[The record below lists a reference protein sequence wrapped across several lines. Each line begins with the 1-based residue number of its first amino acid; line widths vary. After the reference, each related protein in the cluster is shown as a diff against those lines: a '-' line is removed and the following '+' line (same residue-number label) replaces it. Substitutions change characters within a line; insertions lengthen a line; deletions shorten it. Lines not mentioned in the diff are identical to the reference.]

1 MNAAGKSANEARG
14 DGSGSE
20 GELAG
25 APSNA
30 QSPREFS
37 RLLRSPTL
45 FAILLAR
52 WNGLPLFWR
61 VQLLGWGLF
70 AIADVMAQRVVYH
83 SYAVAFARTG
93 LILVCLVAISTAM
106 RSVYASRPF
115 ATRVSVGGVALIGVL
130 SLLGALAIATM
141 IVVVHE
147 GLPWIVPPE
156 DRGVEEFFVPLVHY
170 FFALVGWSLA
180 YFWLRAEMAEQ
191 AQHRHAMRA
200 QAEALRS
207 ELEQLRLQL
216 DPHFLFNALNGVAEE
231 IPEHPAA
238 ALDMLRNLTAYL
250 RHSLDG
256 INHTVVTVEGEITG
270 LAAYLAVQKARF
282 GDRLHTHLDVS
293 EEAKRC
299 RIASFLLQPLVE
311 NAVKHGRRDPELD
324 LLVVIRQDGDTLHV
338 DVENS
343 GSLDATTTSARR
355 QRLGI
360 GVENVRRRLALHYP
374 DRHVFTL
381 REVGEGME
389 GRKVIATLELRGE
402 PCGS

>member
-1 MNAAGKSANEARG
+1 MS
-14 DGSGSE
+14 
-20 GELAG
+20 
-25 APSNA
+25 
-30 QSPREFS
+30 
-37 RLLRSPTL
+37 
-45 FAILLAR
+45 AILLAR

-83 SYAVAFARTG
+83 SYGVAFARTG
-93 LILVCLVAISTAM
+93 LILVCLVAITAAM
-106 RSVYASRPF
+106 RGVYVSRPF
-115 ATRVSVGGVALIGVL
+115 ARRVSVGGVAMIVLL
-130 SLLGALAIATM
+130 SLLGALTIATM
-141 IVVVHE
+141 IVLVHE

-156 DRGVEEFFVPLVHY
+156 HRGVEEFVVPLVHY
-170 FFALVGWSLA
+170 FFALIGWSLA

-191 AQHRHAMRA
+191 AEHRRTVRA

-231 IPEHPAA
+231 IPEHPVE

-256 INHTVVTVEGEITG
+256 IHHTVVKVEAEVGG
-270 LAAYLAVQKARF
+270 LTAYLAVQKARF
-282 GDRLHTHLDVS
+282 GERLHTHLDVAP
-293 EEAKRC
+293 EARRH

-311 NAVKHGRRDPELD
+311 NAVKHGRRDHGLD
-324 LLVVIRQDGDTLHV
+324 VRIDIRLDGETLRV
-338 DVENS
+338 EVENT
-343 GSLDATTTSARR
+343 GALDTTSAAARR
-355 QRLGI
+355 QRPGI

-381 REVGEGME
+381 RETGERAE
-389 GRKVIATLELRGE
+389 GQKVIATLLLKGE

>member
-1 MNAAGKSANEARG
+1 MS
-14 DGSGSE
+14 
-20 GELAG
+20 
-25 APSNA
+25 
-30 QSPREFS
+30 
-37 RLLRSPTL
+37 
-45 FAILLAR
+45 AILLAR
-52 WNGLPLFWR
+52 WNRLPLFWR
-61 VQLLGWGLF
+61 AQLAGWGLF
-70 AIADVMAQRVVYH
+70 AIADVMAQRVAYH

-93 LILVCLVAISTAM
+93 LILFCLVTLSTAM
-106 RSVYASRPF
+106 RAVYVSRPF
-115 ATRVSVGGVALIGVL
+115 VNRVSVGGVALIGLL
-130 SLLGALAIATM
+130 SLLGAFVIASM
-141 IVVVHE
+141 IVLVHE
-147 GLPWIVPPE
+147 ALPWIVPPE
-156 DRGVEEFFVPLVHY
+156 YRGVGEFFVPLVHY
-170 FFALVGWSLA
+170 FFALTGWSLA
-180 YFWLRAEMAEQ
+180 YFWLHAEMAEQ

-200 QAEALRS
+200 QAEALRA

-256 INHTVVTVEGEITG
+256 INHTVVTVDTEVGG

-282 GDRLHTHLDVS
+282 GDRLHTHLDVAP
-293 EEAKRC
+293 EAKRC

-311 NAVKHGRRDPELD
+311 NAVKHGHRDPGLD
-324 LLVVIRQDGDTLHV
+324 VRIGIRLDRDTLHV
-338 DVENS
+338 EVENS
-343 GSLDATTTSARR
+343 GTLDTTNATARR

-360 GVENVRRRLALHYP
+360 GMENVRRRLALHYP
-374 DRHVFTL
+374 DRHVFAV